1 MTRAELLDELNRLDP
16 HLKRALLGRLH
27 PQPNGSQAGGSDA
40 RELRRWLNSLATRDS
55 DETNHRE
62 SPESLESL
70 ESLGDSESLESDE
83 ERLLRLVDLSRLP
96 AHVAIIMDG
105 NGRWAAKRN
114 LPRVAGHRAGAK
126 AVRRTVETAARLGL
140 DGLTLYAFSTEN
152 WKRPRLEVRALMQL
166 LIEYLRKELNSLCE
180 NNIQF
185 RMIGR
190 RDRLHASVLEE
201 VRRAELATCQN
212 TGLRLNIAINY
223 GGRAEIVDA
232 CRLLVSEAIEGRLK
246 ADEVDEQTIARRL
259 YTNPMPDP
267 DLLIRT
273 SGENRVSNFLLWQI
287 AYAEIYPTA
296 TLWPDFNEPEFL
308 KAIIEYQKRNRR
320 FGAVPEAAQALNSS
334 EEEGERVAI

>member
-16 HLKRALLGRLH
+16 HLKRALLGRVR
-27 PQPNGSQAGGSDA
+27 PNDSLARPGDA
-40 RELRRWLNSLATRDS
+40 RQLRQWLNDLAARDS
-55 DETNHRE
+55 IEMNHQN
-62 SPESLESL
+62 S
-70 ESLGDSESLESDE
+70 SESLEILESE
-83 ERLLRLVDLSRLP
+83 ESLLQRVDLSRLP

-126 AVRRTVETAARLGL
+126 AVHRTVETAARLGL
-140 DGLTLYAFSTEN
+140 RGLTLYALSTEN

-166 LIEYLRKELNSLCE
+166 LIEYLRKELKSLCE

-190 RDRLHASVLEE
+190 RDRLHASVLDE

-232 CRLLVSEAIEGRLK
+232 CRQLVSEAIEGRLR
-246 ADEVDEQTIARRL
+246 VDEIDEREIARGL
-259 YTNPMPDP
+259 YTYPMPDP

-273 SGENRVSNFLLWQI
+273 SGENRLSNFLLWQI
-287 AYAEIYPTA
+287 AYAEICVTS
-296 TLWPDFNEPEFL
+296 TLWPDFGERDFF

-320 FGAVPEAAQALNSS
+320 FGAVPEAARVLNGSVAESEQAL
-334 EEEGERVAI
+334 I